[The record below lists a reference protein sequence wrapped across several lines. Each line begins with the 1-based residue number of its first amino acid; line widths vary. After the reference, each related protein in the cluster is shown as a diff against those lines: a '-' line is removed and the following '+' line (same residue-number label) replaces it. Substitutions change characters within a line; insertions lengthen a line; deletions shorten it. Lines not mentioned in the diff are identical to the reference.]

1 MGVSQSKGG
10 DDGGVRWKLR
20 PLVPR
25 SWADLEQLHV
35 RFQQEV
41 HRRRAEP
48 AFQYFLPF
56 SVFQAIVTPLCPDM
70 DKLQLL
76 AMFEA
81 LDLKSK
87 RKLAVMD
94 FFSGLALL
102 VDAKKPQKLEFVL
115 SLLDNGGV
123 KTLNKCELTMVV
135 SAASRGLKMFAP
147 GADVLQEATMRPLI
161 RRLFGASN
169 EVLRQTVV
177 NKALADPEILFFM
190 SDLEA
195 GVATSSGQ
203 LLIQQGK
210 LMKHMA
216 YLDFQAARV
225 TTSEERGTTAAVAD
239 PGCGPSKATDGKRA
253 PTALPTSTAESFAR
267 RLQSVVCPPPPKGPD
282 QSMRVLPAVEVKKYV
297 DAHTLQRLIK
307 VVSDG
312 GLSLSQTEATA
323 LVGDMTVDQFGLV
336 RCGDILRVMTA
347 WQNRRREKPEALW
360 EIVSIFVIESVTSM
374 EKRMNAALAS
384 FGKRTVKTLGPT
396 ARRRTAVA
404 KDRLLESLQ
413 NVNLKPDVDDGELQW
428 SFTIHV
434 GENAIPVQAPPSSPT
449 LKRVGASLGNNIR
462 FRLGIHPPNSDVGV
476 KTNGTKLGKEG
487 QLDYDSDDSQPEDPD
502 IDTMRLIVNFLL
514 NPEITDEE
522 GIDLASSVEK
532 AIEQDLVWSSFESLW
547 TKCSVTVQSA
557 IRSEGGVQPV
567 IGKCL
572 RICIDF
578 REDFISD
585 VEECTGISLAAGIR
599 SFFVVGE
606 LDQSLSDILHL
617 SQEMATLLQSL
628 GKRQNRERAMRMIFD
643 AFDADH
649 NGGWSLQEFNAFQQA
664 LGKEAILEATLAEL
678 FGGASTIPFDKFMA
692 TYERYPAA
700 RLFEM
705 IRRLGIGSLGD
716 LVKGSV
722 SITSTLNEPCVKAL
736 GVLLSPLRWADAGWK
751 KLLVFTRSTKDL
763 SLEVRFTKLGE
774 LVQKYFSHDTA
785 DFVTD
790 PLFVA
795 LWIERLKEFVQPP
808 HAEHSKDRPCRS
820 MFCSLEH
827 EVIKTEQQL
836 EFDDQIKRLPR
847 GTSAR
852 RAEAMIPF
860 LEMAKLVKAH
870 VRGPEVLE
878 ICSKSIRIVFELDN
892 FWVAPSTNT
901 NPATKDDA
909 GLTFSSE
916 ESKAAYTQALQD
928 RHCGLYQDAV
938 NALEAIIE
946 HEADSEK
953 LWVEL
958 AITQFQLWEAHVR
971 ALHLPSILEI
981 SSTTQSKRPG
991 GLSANAKPLHTV
1003 LLQEVYSTFL
1013 IAMEYPNSKS
1023 SPEFLLPLVRLYI
1036 EFGSYQGALAVCT
1049 LLVEGYPTSPRLNEA
1064 IFLSALT
1071 ASAMDRHRE
1080 SAQYFQ
1086 YLAEGQPTFPYRLA
1100 AYQFSLLAA
1109 LELSHVPGMRAL
1121 ERETYTQAYKA
1132 LVALPPVLPSEKTAH
1147 TLFTTSRK
1155 NEEQRTLLWCRDVQ
1169 TWMDLAQRLAGPAN
1183 APLLVISAL
1192 REARRRMKPA
1202 SGGLPGAKLL
1212 LEGASLLRTGDDP
1225 GAEKV
1230 FAEALLQL
1238 PRDEYYIAR
1247 HERFLLEI
1255 CSASWRA
1262 RFASE
1267 HRSAARLQTFL
1278 RRCWRLAKWHLG
1290 VAYVLEQRRHA
1301 MALRIQCAWR
1311 GLKARQKLDFLR
1323 EKQREKE
1330 ELANIAMGAQD
1341 DRLIELRLNAAA
1353 RKIQSLLQI
1362 ARDKRT
1368 VRALRARKIE
1378 REALLA
1384 RFAGRRTELGQ
1395 LGVFRRWRS
1404 FVFVQKQERLDAVVL
1419 IQQQFRAW
1427 YSRKLCN
1434 QMLLLHRQ
1442 QNSIL
1447 QQCLARR
1454 SASLIS
1460 RVFQAWHTD
1469 LVEARGQRDWASR
1482 LIQRRYRS
1490 RLAVR
1495 QYHIELRRHRAATAT
1510 MNRLLSDRRR
1520 QMLLSSWRALANHAF
1535 VRHLR
1540 KRGAAVTIQK
1550 HMRGVLA
1557 RKEAKRLRARRR
1569 RALNVLVMLT
1579 RSRES
1584 QLLQTGFDLLRQH
1597 VQAYHR
1603 RRYGAVIRIQGLVRG
1618 FCSRQKLH
1626 RRRVAEMLVN
1636 GAVTFGSGLKGQP
1649 RDIKLWAC
1657 LLALS
1662 RCISQRHAAVI
1673 QVQRWW
1679 RQRRKRS
1686 RTFRVLEKLAAQR
1699 RLLSRLQQSFY
1710 TVARSFF
1717 RQLRAERNAK
1727 KARQNAAAIKIQR
1740 RLRCWLM
1747 RRRYLSTLD
1756 RHSVAAQRGEKAAKK
1771 LVFQRVRRLFNGW
1784 REATRATKRE
1794 QHEAACLVQRTF
1806 RRHRARRQ
1814 ARCVMAK
1821 KAAQARLL
1829 AAASQ
1834 KPLERCFRQWEA
1846 AALLEKS
1853 VLHVR
1858 SSSLTKSR
1866 ETTPVS
1872 GQRKPGTASGN
1883 KFDKPLTLEE
1893 RAEIPSMLFYTL
1905 LNRVRRTGIC
1915 QLSYSGGTVF
1925 KSPQLRQL
1933 ISLSTSVII
1942 DGGGGLA
1949 ISSTSRH
1956 SLPNLNEQVVDAL
1969 DACSST
1975 TSSSCPVQSLILCNA
1990 PLRPSHS
1997 SILATILQR
2006 SRRSSSLA
2014 LVSVVLA
2021 NVPLA
2026 PASVVSLACA
2036 LAQSPS
2042 CLQQLVLERCQVGSA
2057 GAAALFE
2064 ALTYNRALWKLD
2076 LSGNHIADAACPAL
2090 ARALLAGSQ
2099 LRVLA
2104 LSRNFLSDRGVLGY
2118 LAPGLAS
2125 SQLETLVLLQ
2135 NPRVSSLGIAAL
2147 REAAAVSIPSDPSG
2161 LRVVSD

>member
-1490 RLAVR
+1490 R
-1495 QYHIELRRHRAATAT
+1495 
-1510 MNRLLSDRRR
+1510 
-1520 QMLLSSWRALANHAF
+1520 
-1535 VRHLR
+1535 
-1540 KRGAAVTIQK
+1540 
-1550 HMRGVLA
+1550 
-1557 RKEAKRLRARRR
+1557 
-1569 RALNVLVMLT
+1569 
-1579 RSRES
+1579 
-1584 QLLQTGFDLLRQH
+1584 
-1597 VQAYHR
+1597 
-1603 RRYGAVIRIQGLVRG
+1603 
-1618 FCSRQKLH
+1618 
-1626 RRRVAEMLVN
+1626 
-1636 GAVTFGSGLKGQP
+1636 
-1649 RDIKLWAC
+1649 
-1657 LLALS
+1657 
-1662 RCISQRHAAVI
+1662 
-1673 QVQRWW
+1673 
-1679 RQRRKRS
+1679 
-1686 RTFRVLEKLAAQR
+1686 
-1699 RLLSRLQQSFY
+1699 
-1710 TVARSFF
+1710 
-1717 RQLRAERNAK
+1717 
-1727 KARQNAAAIKIQR
+1727 
-1740 RLRCWLM
+1740 
-1747 RRRYLSTLD
+1747 
-1756 RHSVAAQRGEKAAKK
+1756 HSVAAQRGEKAAKK

>member
-1419 IQQQFRAW
+1419 IQQQFRA
-1427 YSRKLCN
+1427 C
-1434 QMLLLHRQ
+1434 
-1442 QNSIL
+1442 
-1447 QQCLARR
+1447 
-1454 SASLIS
+1454 
-1460 RVFQAWHTD
+1460 
-1469 LVEARGQRDWASR
+1469 
-1482 LIQRRYRS
+1482 
-1490 RLAVR
+1490 
-1495 QYHIELRRHRAATAT
+1495 
-1510 MNRLLSDRRR
+1510 
-1520 QMLLSSWRALANHAF
+1520 
-1535 VRHLR
+1535 
-1540 KRGAAVTIQK
+1540 
-1550 HMRGVLA
+1550 
-1557 RKEAKRLRARRR
+1557 
-1569 RALNVLVMLT
+1569 
-1579 RSRES
+1579 
-1584 QLLQTGFDLLRQH
+1584 
-1597 VQAYHR
+1597 
-1603 RRYGAVIRIQGLVRG
+1603 
-1618 FCSRQKLH
+1618 
-1626 RRRVAEMLVN
+1626 
-1636 GAVTFGSGLKGQP
+1636 
-1649 RDIKLWAC
+1649 
-1657 LLALS
+1657 
-1662 RCISQRHAAVI
+1662 
-1673 QVQRWW
+1673 
-1679 RQRRKRS
+1679 
-1686 RTFRVLEKLAAQR
+1686 
-1699 RLLSRLQQSFY
+1699 
-1710 TVARSFF
+1710 
-1717 RQLRAERNAK
+1717 
-1727 KARQNAAAIKIQR
+1727 
-1740 RLRCWLM
+1740 
-1747 RRRYLSTLD
+1747 TLD